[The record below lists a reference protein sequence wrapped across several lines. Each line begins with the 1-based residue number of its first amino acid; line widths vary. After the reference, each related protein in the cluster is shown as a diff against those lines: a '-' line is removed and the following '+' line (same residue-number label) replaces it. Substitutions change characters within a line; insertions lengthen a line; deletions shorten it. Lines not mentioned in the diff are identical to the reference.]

1 MRVDEKSSD
10 AELVRQT
17 LAGDDNAF
25 SLLDRRYNTR
35 LLSYAFGKMR
45 NREDAQDIV
54 QETFT
59 EAFQCLG
66 KLDQPEKFAGWMYVI
81 ASRLITKTYRKRQK
95 QVDCMSFSHYGDE
108 AEVLEAAATHAHRR
122 VEQRAE
128 ITDLL
133 GELEIAIDRLPDSLR
148 EPLRLWNTD
157 MSYREVAQTLGITE
171 NAVKRRLTRARKK
184 LTTLIDD
191 NPHEPSHSKVLGNI
205 N

>member
-1 MRVDEKSSD
+1 MRVDDKSSD

-59 EAFQCLG
+59 EAFQCLR
-66 KLDQPEKFAGWMYVI
+66 KLKRPEKFAGWMYVI

-148 EPLRLWNTD
+148 EPLRLWNTG

-184 LTTLIDD
+184 LTTLVDD
-191 NPHEPSHSKVLGNI
+191 KPHEPSHSKVLGNI